1 MIRWFTK
8 NGVAANLLAGIAI
21 VVGLFIATSIKLELF
36 PALDLDTIQVRVP
49 YPGAAPEEVESGI
62 IELIEDRIQDVEG
75 IKKITATAAE
85 GYGSVLVEV
94 QRGYD
99 VSEINDK
106 IKVRIDAIDN
116 FPEQAEEPVVEEI
129 LIRSEVISL
138 AIYGDTDP
146 KTLKSVAELIRDELN
161 VRENITQ
168 VDINGIA
175 DYEISINVSESS
187 LRRYGLTFD
196 NVVQAV
202 RRSSVDI
209 PGGTIKSRGGEI
221 LLRTTG
227 KAYRGE
233 DFESIPVLTQNDGA
247 AVRVRD
253 VATVVDGFVDNPLVT
268 EFNGERAVLMRVF
281 AVGDQSVL
289 DVSASVRAFA
299 KQIEQEL
306 PAGIHVETFRDF
318 TYYLKDR
325 LQMLI
330 KNGIYGLLLVFLILA
345 LFLRPSLAFFV
356 MIGIPTSFLGAMIF
370 LQPLGI
376 SINLASLFGFI
387 LVLGIVVDD
396 AIVVG
401 ESVFTQFQ
409 KHGGPG
415 VEASVAGTQK
425 VSIPVTFAVLTTI
438 VAFLP
443 ILTIPGFL
451 GKFFFPIPVV
461 VIATLICSLIQ
472 SKLVLPYHLT
482 LCKVGG
488 HDRENLGWFRRQQRK
503 IADGLENFIE
513 YRYRPVLSWA
523 IRFRYTTFALF
534 VGILMVMIGLLAGK
548 HIPFVFFPEVP
559 SDYIVAKLVMPA
571 GTPVELT
578 TRAVERMKKGLDT
591 LIEETK
597 DKGLGEPFQ
606 NAVITIGGQPF
617 EGSGGPMGAALS
629 VSSANLAEI
638 AVELIKSEN
647 RAGGGDIEALSAP
660 KLAHRWRELIG
671 PIAGAKELSLS
682 ANAAG
687 GAGMPIDIQLSGR
700 DFDELRAAANTIKAK
715 LATYEG
721 LFDIKDNYSSGKR
734 EIQLDI
740 NTSAQTLGLRQ
751 SDLGSQVRAAF
762 YGVEAQR
769 IQRGRDDIKVMVRY
783 PPEERRS
790 VENLEELRIR
800 TPNGLEVPFE
810 EVADFTITDGFA
822 AITRVDRRR
831 VINIT
836 ADANKAVAKLELI
849 KADLTG
855 THYAFENVHLR
866 KAEAA
871 IRKLFNNEVKTGII
885 DNTLQDALGLSW
897 SFQGEAREQADIFKS
912 LQKMS
917 LIALLIIYA
926 LLAIPLRS
934 YIQPVIIMVVI
945 PFGLIG
951 AIGGHMLM
959 GQPMS
964 ILSALGFVA
973 LAGVV
978 VNDSL
983 VLVDFINQER
993 ADKGMPLREAIEASG
1008 AKRFRPIIL
1017 TSLTTFAGLLPVLFE
1032 TSLQAQFLIPMAIS
1046 LSFGVLF
1053 ATFITL
1059 LLVPAF
1065 YLILEDIRELTLRKW
1080 HRLIGNHDD

>member
-1 MIRWFTK
+1 MIRWFTQ
-8 NGVAANLLAGIAI
+8 NGVAANLLAGIVI
-21 VVGLFIATSIKLELF
+21 VAGLFIASNIKLELF
-36 PALDLDTIQVRVP
+36 PELELDLVQVRVP

-85 GYGSVLVEV
+85 GYASLVIEV
-94 QRGYD
+94 ARGYNATE
-99 VSEINDK
+99 VNDK
-106 IKVRIDAIDN
+106 IKLRVDTIDN
-116 FPEQAEEPVVEEI
+116 LPAEAEEPVVEEI
-129 LIRSEVISL
+129 LIRNEVISL
-138 AIYGDTDP
+138 AVCGDTEP
-146 KTLKSVAELIRDELN
+146 ATLKAIAELIRDELSN
-161 VRENITQ
+161 QEQITQ
-168 VDINGIA
+168 VDIMGIA
-175 DYEISINVSESS
+175 AFEISVNVSEMA
-187 LRRYGLTFD
+187 LRRYGLSFD
-196 NVVQAV
+196 AVVQAI

-209 PGGTIKSRGGEI
+209 PGGTIKSIGGEI

-227 KAYRGE
+227 KGYTAA
-233 DFESIPVLTQNDGA
+233 DFGALPLITATDGA
-247 AVRVRD
+247 VVRVRD
-253 VATVVDGFVDNPLVT
+253 VAEVVDGFVDDPLLT
-268 EFNGERAVLMRVF
+268 EFNGQPAVLLRIF
-281 AVGDQSVL
+281 AVGDQNAL
-289 DVSASVRAFA
+289 DVAARVQHFA
-299 KQIEQEL
+299 DTIERRL
-306 PAGIHVETFRDF
+306 PAGVQVEAFRDF
-318 TYYLKDR
+318 TYYLKGR

-330 KNGIYGLLLVFLILA
+330 ENGLYGLLLVFLILT

-356 MIGIPTSFLGAMIF
+356 MLGIPISFLGAMLF
-370 LQPLGI
+370 LEVLGI

-396 AIVVG
+396 AIIVG

-415 VEASVAGTQK
+415 VAASVAGTHK

-461 VIATLICSLIQ
+461 VIATLIWSLIE

-488 HDRENLGWFRRQQRK
+488 HHRENLGWLRRQQRA
-503 IADGLENFIE
+503 IADALERFVQR
-513 YRYRPVLSWA
+513 RYRPVLQWA
-523 IRFRYTTFALF
+523 IRLRYATVALF
-534 VGILMVMIGLLAGK
+534 VGILMIMGGLLLGK

-559 SDYIVAKLVMPA
+559 SDYIVAKLVMPE
-571 GTPVELT
+571 GTPIEVT
-578 TRAVERMKKGLDT
+578 TRAIEKMKRGLDQLT
-591 LIEETK
+591 EETEAQ
-597 DKGLGEPFQ
+597 GLGQPFQ

-617 EGSGGPMGAALS
+617 EGSGGPMGATSAAAQ
-629 VSSANLAEI
+629 ANLAEI
-638 AVELIKSEN
+638 AVELVKSED
-647 RAGGGDIEALSAP
+647 RADGGDIEALSAP
-660 KLAHRWRELIG
+660 NLANRWRELIG
-671 PIAGAKELSLS
+671 PIAGSKELSFR

-687 GAGMPIDIQLSGR
+687 GVGMPIDIQLSGR
-700 DFDELRAAANTIKAK
+700 DFDQLRAAAEQIKAQ
-715 LATYEG
+715 LATYDG

-734 EIQLDI
+734 EIQLQI
-740 NTSAQTLGLRQ
+740 HPSAQTLGLRQ
-751 SDLGSQVRAAF
+751 SDLGRQVRAAF

-783 PPEERRS
+783 PLEERRS
-790 VENLEELRIR
+790 IANLEELRIR
-800 TPNGLEVPFE
+800 TPDGREVPFE
-810 EVADFTITDGFA
+810 EVADFSLREGYS

-836 ADANKAVAKLELI
+836 ADADKAVAQLDLI
-849 KADLTG
+849 KADLKGSDYVFANGRLRALETRLRTLTDTPVRAG
-855 THYAFENVHLR
+855 TIDQILNHQV
-866 KAEAA
+866 
-871 IRKLFNNEVKTGII
+871 GI
-885 DNTLQDALGLSW
+885 NW
-897 SFQGEAREQADIFKS
+897 SFEGEAREQADIFKS
-912 LQKMS
+912 LQLMT
-917 LIALLIIYA
+917 LIALFIIYA

-934 YIQPVIIMVVI
+934 YLQPFIVMIVI

-964 ILSALGFVA
+964 ILSVLGFVA

-993 ADKGMPLREAIEASG
+993 AAGMPLREAIEASG

-1017 TSLTTFAGLLPVLFE
+1017 TSLTTFGGLMPVLFE

-1065 YLILEDIRELTLRKW
+1065 YTILEDFRERALR
-1080 HRLIGNHDD
+1080 RGRAFFEL